1 VDVKEARNLL
11 FQLSRVQRLAE
22 RNSAREKFPLHLR
35 GQIVPPRNHCC
46 PQALQD
52 VLFLLDQG
60 NVFLPVWIE
69 AAALIFPS
77 S

>member
-22 RNSAREKFPLHLR
+22 RNSAREKFPLDLR
-35 GQIVPPRNHCC
+35 GQIVPPRNHGC

-52 VLFLLDQG
+52 VLFLLDSGQR
-60 NVFLPVWIE
+60 V
-69 AAALIFPS
+69 S
-77 S
+77 SSLDRGCRPHIRI